1 MTNQENNIS
10 ELESLKIKMS
20 ELKAELLLLE
30 IEKEKRADELVIA
43 NKELLFQNSEKE
55 KRAAELVIANKELL
69 FQNSEKEKR
78 AAELV
83 IANKELLFQNSEKE
97 KRAAELVIANKELL
111 FQNSEK
117 EKRAAELF
125 LEKQLFEK
133 TLISI
138 GDGLISINAD
148 KNIVFMNKIAETLT
162 GWTKEEA
169 SGKSIYSVFNIM
181 SEYTRK
187 PDEDIIEKV
196 FDTKTIHNLANHTI
210 LITKEGK
217 ENLIE
222 DSAAP
227 IFDKDN
233 NITGVVVVFRDYSE
247 KWKRLKQIEYLNFHD
262 DLTGLFNRRFFE
274 EELLRLDVP
283 RNLPI
288 SIIMA
293 DINGLKLINDSFGHL
308 VGDEMLRKTASC
320 LKEVCRGDEI
330 IARLGGDEFGII
342 LPQYN
347 ETQAEFI
354 INRIKDSLKKERVY
368 KFELSVS
375 FGFGCKTKP
384 EKSIQVALKES
395 EDYMYRHKLFESSS
409 MRSKTVELI
418 SQTLFEKNGREL
430 LHSKRVSRL
439 CELFALKLGFDM
451 DHVEFLKTTGLMHD
465 IGKIAIEE
473 TVLNKKGKLTL
484 DEYNEIKKHP
494 EIGYRILCS
503 VSEFSEAAIHVLQ
516 HHEKW
521 DGTGYPQGLI
531 GKEISLDA
539 RIITL
544 SDAYDAMTRSRTY
557 REVLTKDQA
566 IVEIRKYLGTQFDP
580 ELGSVFIELI
590 SESTDI

>member
-1 MTNQENNIS
+1 MAKQDNIYS
-10 ELESLKIKMS
+10 ELESLKQKMS

-30 IEKEKRADELVIA
+30 IERERRAEESVIA

-117 EKRAAELF
+117 EKRAAELY
-125 LEKQLFEK
+125 LGKQLFEK

-138 GDGLISINAD
+138 GDGVISIDTD
-148 KNIVFMNKIAETLT
+148 KNIVFMNRIAENLT
-162 GWTKEEA
+162 GWPKEEA
-169 SGKSIYSVFNIM
+169 AGKSIYSVFNIM

-187 PDEDIIEKV
+187 RDEDIIDKV
-196 FDTKTIHNLANHTI
+196 FVTKTIQNLSNHTI
-210 LITKEGK
+210 LTIKEGK

-227 IFDKDN
+227 ILDEN
-233 NITGVVVVFRDYSE
+233 NNLTGVVVVFRDYSE
-247 KWKRLKQIEYLNFHD
+247 KWQRLKQIEYLNFHD
-262 DLTGLFNRRFFE
+262 DLTGLYNRRFFE
-274 EELLRLDVP
+274 EELRRLDIP

-308 VGDEMLRKTASC
+308 VGDEMLQKTASC
-320 LKEVCRGDEI
+320 LKEVCREDEI
-330 IARLGGDEFGII
+330 IARLGGDEFVVI
-342 LPQYN
+342 LPKCN
-347 ETQAEFI
+347 ESQAELVI
-354 INRIKDSLKKERVY
+354 SRIKDSLKKESIY
-368 KFELSVS
+368 KLELSVS
-375 FGFGCKTKP
+375 FGYRCKLKP
-384 EKSIQVALKES
+384 ENSIQNILKES
-395 EDYMYRHKLFESSS
+395 EDYMYRNKLFESSS
-409 MRSKTVELI
+409 MRNKTVELI
-418 SQTLFEKNGREL
+418 SKTLFEKNGREL

-439 CELFALKLGFDM
+439 CELFAVKMGFDE
-451 DHVEFLKTTGLMHD
+451 DHVAFLKTTGLMHD

-473 TVLNKKGKLTL
+473 DILNKIGKLTST
-484 DEYNEIKKHP
+484 EYNEIKKHP

-503 VSEFSEAAIHVLQ
+503 VSEFSEVAIHVLQ

-521 DGTGYPQGLI
+521 DGSGYPQGLK
-531 GKEISLDA
+531 GEEISIDA
-539 RIITL
+539 RILAL
-544 SDAYDAMTRSRTY
+544 SDAYDAMTMSRTY
-557 REVLTKDQA
+557 RKVLTKDEA
-566 IVEIRKYLGTQFDP
+566 IVEIERCLETQFDP
-580 ELGSVFIELI
+580 ILGRVFIELL
-590 SESTDI
+590 SENTDI